1 MGCELRTEAGLD
13 TDVIEP
19 SSTAQRGDDVS
30 HPQPAG
36 RDYLDIRSFDDRG
49 TNVRLAPAPVC
60 LLSRPRSSSVAT
72 SAGISNAAPLLPA
85 LSRELERGRMMVI
98 KSRGARTSDF

>member
-1 MGCELRTEAGLD
+1 MGCELGTEAGPD
-13 TDVIEP
+13 TDVIEL
-19 SSTAQRGDDVS
+19 SSTAQRGNDVS
-30 HPQPAG
+30 HPQLAG
-36 RDYLDIRSFDDRG
+36 RDYLDTGSFNTRDERPP
-49 TNVRLAPAPVC
+49 RVC

-98 KSRGARTSDF
+98 KSRGA